1 MRRSKAA
8 RPRRVAPSTRLVAMA
23 TFIDIHP
30 EDPQP
35 RLVTKVVDRLRR
47 GEVVA
52 LPTDSGY
59 AIVCQMGNKEGLE
72 RIRTI
77 RQVGDKHHFTLL
89 CHDFAQLGQLVI
101 VDNPDFRLIK
111 SLTPGPYTFILK
123 GTKEVPRMTLN
134 PKKHTVGVRIPDH
147 RITQAVVT
155 EMGEPLL
162 SSTLILPG
170 AEEPLEEGWIVE
182 DELGHALDV
191 VVNGPVGRGPT
202 TVLDLVTNEI
212 ARQGAGDTAGL
223 DL

>member
-1 MRRSKAA
+1 M
-8 RPRRVAPSTRLVAMA
+8 
-23 TFIDIHP
+23 
-30 EDPQP
+30 
-35 RLVTKVVDRLRR
+35 
-47 GEVVA
+47 
-52 LPTDSGY
+52 
-59 AIVCQMGNKEGLE
+59 
-72 RIRTI
+72 
-77 RQVGDKHHFTLL
+77 
-89 CHDFAQLGQLVI
+89 I

-111 SLTPGPYTFILK
+111 SLTPGPYTFILQ

>member
-1 MRRSKAA
+1 
-8 RPRRVAPSTRLVAMA
+8 MA

-35 RLVTKVVDRLRR
+35 RLVAKVVERLRR

-72 RIRTI
+72 RIRSI

-212 ARQGAGDTAGL
+212 VRQGAGDTAGL